1 MADLEDLGLSEY
13 EASTY
18 RALLNTGP
26 ATAKELSEESGVP
39 MGRIYDVLGSIES
52 QHLVR
57 SQAASRPKKYVAVE
71 PDTALDRLLED
82 RERELQERAD
92 QYASVVDELT
102 RDLSDPIE
110 PDEGFW
116 TAALGP
122 EDSVELLFERIDA
135 ANDSIVLVSGTPSSS
150 FDVDDVSGRVLDHL
164 EAALER
170 DVSVRVL
177 ISSGLARSLP
187 PAVNERYVTDLAA
200 HPGYEVRV
208 GDSIDGNATIVD
220 AAEVCL
226 EVSNPVDPDESFAII
241 DLQDTSFAADVHD
254 AFADSWVDAD
264 ALD

>member
-1 MADLEDLGLSEY
+1 MAKLEDLGLSEY
-13 EASTY
+13 EASAY
-18 RALLNTGP
+18 RALLETGP
-26 ATAKELSEESGVP
+26 ATAKELSGESGVP

-92 QYASVVDELT
+92 QYAAVVSDLT
-102 RDLSDPIE
+102 RNLSDPTE
-110 PDEGFW
+110 PDDGFW
-116 TAALGP
+116 TAALGS
-122 EDSVELLFERIDA
+122 EDSVELLLERIDA
-135 ANDSIVLVSGTPSSS
+135 ASDSVVLVSGTPSSS

-170 DVSVRVL
+170 GVTVRVL
-177 ISSGLARSLP
+177 ISKDLARSLP
-187 PAVNERYVTDLAA
+187 PDVNERYATGLAA
-200 HPGYEVRV
+200 HPEYEVRV
-208 GDSIDGNATIVD
+208 GHGIDGNVTIVD

-254 AFADSWVDAD
+254 AFADSWAGAD